1 MRMDKLDLLVTQHM
15 ADRLLE
21 PERLTTL
28 LSSLA
33 GRRAEKAAAV
43 DRRLAALAGESE
55 EADERLRRLYQFVE
69 DGRDHVLT
77 S

>member
-1 MRMDKLDLLVTQHM
+1 MRMDRLDHLVTQHL

-43 DRRLAALAGESE
+43 DRRLELWRARPGRRRSGYGGFTSSWKTAATRST
-55 EADERLRRLYQFVE
+55 
-69 DGRDHVLT
+69 T

>member
-1 MRMDKLDLLVTQHM
+1 MRMDRLDHLVTQHL

-43 DRRLAALAGESE
+43 DRRLELWRARPGRRRSGCGAFTSSWKTAATRST
-55 EADERLRRLYQFVE
+55 
-69 DGRDHVLT
+69 T